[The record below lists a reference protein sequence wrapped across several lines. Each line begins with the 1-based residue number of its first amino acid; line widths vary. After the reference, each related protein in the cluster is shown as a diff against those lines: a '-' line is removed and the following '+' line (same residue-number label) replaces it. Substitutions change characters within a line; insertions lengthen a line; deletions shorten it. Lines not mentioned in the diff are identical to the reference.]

1 MNDPSLHQMRD
12 NLVPCL
18 ASALLLRHDEISHI
32 NCSHITLSDE
42 GLKFFIPFLKTD
54 FYHQKKK
61 KKLFSS

>member
-1 MNDPSLHQMRD
+1 MRD

-42 GLKFFIPFLKTD
+42 GLKFFIPSLKTD
-54 FYHQKKK
+54 VYHQKKK

>member
-1 MNDPSLHQMRD
+1 MRD

-42 GLKFFIPFLKTD
+42 GLKFFIPSSKTD
-54 FYHQKKK
+54 VYRQGKFVFLAKDNRDLYVGK
-61 KKLFSS
+61 